1 MSKSNKNEKLSNGLD
16 VFTEVSK
23 EVKNEVASKKESKSE
38 NQFAYENLAKMT
50 AADFYT
56 KEFVSSKFE
65 GPEREARIKE
75 GIELLKQLPAEFQIN
90 PLLLSLAEWWEVK
103 PARAEIKKAID
114 VEAKDKG
121 QLENEYLQVTLKS
134 EVEKLVALQTL
145 VDRLRYA
152 ITYFKPR
159 EGREA
164 KGKIVQV
171 KIGKELVQIY
181 SKVLEKIKIEHAND
195 RDAMIAAVKEN
206 AVTGN
211 EVMEL

>member
-16 VFTEVSK
+16 VFTKVSK

-50 AADFYT
+50 AADFHT

-75 GIELLKQLPAEFQIN
+75 GIELLKQLPTEFQIN

-114 VEAKDKG
+114 AEAKNKG

-195 RDAMIAAVKEN
+195 RDAMIAAVKEH

>member
-50 AADFYT
+50 AADFHT

-90 PLLLSLAEWWEVK
+90 PLLLSLA
-103 PARAEIKKAID
+103 
-114 VEAKDKG
+114 
-121 QLENEYLQVTLKS
+121 
-134 EVEKLVALQTL
+134 
-145 VDRLRYA
+145 
-152 ITYFKPR
+152 
-159 EGREA
+159 
-164 KGKIVQV
+164 
-171 KIGKELVQIY
+171 
-181 SKVLEKIKIEHAND
+181 
-195 RDAMIAAVKEN
+195 
-206 AVTGN
+206 
-211 EVMEL
+211 